1 MCVSFHEHLRGGQI
15 RAIRRD
21 YFLAIYTKSPRF
33 LRTFAAGKN
42 QIMTSKGSNKHTLR
56 WILIVLLA
64 IALWGVFAW
73 VYFYGYF
80 GGFTKVKPIDTEEF
94 AKYAGD
100 ISDITIP
107 DSVRVIG
114 LGEATHGNV
123 EFQQLKLDVFKLMVE
138 KYGVR
143 AFALEGDYGG
153 CEAVNRYIHGGPGT
167 AQEAAAAIGF
177 PIYRTKEMAQLIDW
191 MRNYNATAKEGEDLR
206 FYGFDMQLYECS
218 YQYLLEAA
226 KTFAVPTV
234 ELEKLWD
241 KSEGKYS
248 ASFTADQK
256 AKVIEKVKQDLLQ
269 LNDSTTVQA
278 VHFADMLLQNIA
290 VGKVMDDGSKG
301 IALRD
306 SLMFVNTHWI
316 MEQEEARGNECIFIS
331 GHNGHI
337 ERRHDYGTIGKA
349 MGALLAN
356 ELGKAYF
363 AIGTDFYKATVS
375 LPKGKSGKR
384 RNHTFF
390 SKDPLAEAAK
400 QCGYETCWL
409 DFSRISDSTTL
420 KHQITEYTWM
430 GDVGEGYSPLMAIF
444 PQAYRDWVSPT
455 LLYDG
460 VILVTEAQPIVVL
473 HTTEP

>member
-1 MCVSFHEHLRGGQI
+1 
-15 RAIRRD
+15 
-21 YFLAIYTKSPRF
+21 
-33 LRTFAAGKN
+33 
-42 QIMTSKGSNKHTLR
+42 MTSKGSNKHTLR
-56 WILIVLLA
+56 WILLMLIFGGIVVL
-64 IALWGVFAW
+64 
-73 VYFYGYF
+73 YFYGYF
-80 GGFTKVKPIDTEEF
+80 GGFTKVKPVDTEEF
-94 AKYAGD
+94 SKCAGN
-100 ISDITIP
+100 ISEITIP
-107 DSVRVIG
+107 DSVRIIG
-114 LGEATHGNV
+114 LGEATHGNA

-138 KYGVR
+138 KYSVR

-206 FYGFDMQLYECS
+206 FYGFDMQLYENN
-218 YQYLLEAA
+218 YKYLLEAA
-226 KTFAVPTV
+226 KTYEVPTT

-248 ASFTADQK
+248 ASITADQK
-256 AKVIEKVKQDLLQ
+256 AKVIEKVKQALLQ
-269 LNDSTTVQA
+269 LNDSTTAQA

-290 VGKVMDDGSKG
+290 VGKVIDNMLNWNV
-301 IALRD
+301 LRD

-400 QCGYETCWL
+400 KCGYETCWL
-409 DFSRISDSTTL
+409 DFSRIPDSTTL

-473 HTTEP
+473 QTTEP

>member
-1 MCVSFHEHLRGGQI
+1 
-15 RAIRRD
+15 
-21 YFLAIYTKSPRF
+21 
-33 LRTFAAGKN
+33 
-42 QIMTSKGSNKHTLR
+42 
-56 WILIVLLA
+56 
-64 IALWGVFAW
+64 
-73 VYFYGYF
+73 
-80 GGFTKVKPIDTEEF
+80 
-94 AKYAGD
+94 
-100 ISDITIP
+100 
-107 DSVRVIG
+107 
-114 LGEATHGNV
+114 
-123 EFQQLKLDVFKLMVE
+123 
-138 KYGVR
+138 
-143 AFALEGDYGG
+143 
-153 CEAVNRYIHGGPGT
+153 
-167 AQEAAAAIGF
+167 
-177 PIYRTKEMAQLIDW
+177 MAQLIDW

-206 FYGFDMQLYECS
+206 FYGFDMQLYERS

-234 ELEKLWD
+234 ELEKLWN

-256 AKVIEKVKQDLLQ
+256 AKVIEKVKQALLQ
-269 LNDSTTVQA
+269 LNDPTTVQA

-316 MEQEEARGNECIFIS
+316 MEQEESRGNECIFIS

-400 QCGYETCWL
+400 KCGYETCWL
-409 DFSRISDSTTL
+409 DFSRIPDSTTL

-460 VILVTEAQPIVVL
+460 VIFVTDTHPIAVL
-473 HTTEP
+473 KETEQ

>member
-1 MCVSFHEHLRGGQI
+1 M
-15 RAIRRD
+15 
-21 YFLAIYTKSPRF
+21 
-33 LRTFAAGKN
+33 KN
-42 QIMTSKGSNKHTLR
+42 NGSNKHIVR
-56 WILIVLLA
+56 WILLVLSIVLFFGGVS
-64 IALWGVFAW
+64 ALFLYAW
-73 VYFYGYF
+73 V
-80 GGFTKVKPIDTEEF
+80 GGFNKVKPIDTREF
-94 AKYAGD
+94 AKCAGN

-107 DSVRVIG
+107 DSVRVIA

-123 EFQQLKLDVFKLMVE
+123 EFQQLKLDVFKLMVG

-167 AQEAAAAIGF
+167 AQKAAAAIGF

-191 MRNYNATAKEGEDLR
+191 MRKYNATAKEGEDLR
-206 FYGFDMQLYECS
+206 FYGFDMQLYENN
-218 YQYLLEAA
+218 YKYLLEAA
-226 KTFAVPTV
+226 KTYEVPTT

-269 LNDSTTVQA
+269 LNNSATAQA
-278 VHFADMLLQNIA
+278 VHFADVLLQNIA
-290 VGKVMDDGSKG
+290 LGKVIDDMSKG
-301 IALRD
+301 NALRD

-337 ERRHDYGTIGKA
+337 ERHHDYGTIGKA

-400 QCGYETCWL
+400 KCGYETCWL
-409 DFSRISDSTTL
+409 DFSRIPDSTTL

-473 HTTEP
+473 QTTEP

>member
-1 MCVSFHEHLRGGQI
+1 M
-15 RAIRRD
+15 
-21 YFLAIYTKSPRF
+21 
-33 LRTFAAGKN
+33 
-42 QIMTSKGSNKHTLR
+42 
-56 WILIVLLA
+56 LLA

-94 AKYAGD
+94 AKCAGA
-100 ISDITIP
+100 ISYITIP
-107 DSVRVIG
+107 DSVRIIG

-153 CEAVNRYIHGGPGT
+153 CEAVNRYIHGGPGM

-206 FYGFDMQLYECS
+206 FYGFDMQLYENN
-218 YQYLLEAA
+218 YKYLLEAA
-226 KTFAVPTV
+226 KTFAIPTV

-290 VGKVMDDGSKG
+290 VGKVIDNMLNGNV
-301 IALRD
+301 LRD

-316 MEQEEARGNECIFIS
+316 MGQEEARGNKCVFIS

-337 ERRHDYGTIGKA
+337 QRVHDYGKDGKA
-349 MGALLAN
+349 MGALLSD
-356 ELGKAYF
+356 ELGEAYF
-363 AIGTDFYKATVS
+363 AIGTDFYKAKVS

-384 RNHTFF
+384 SNHTFF
-390 SKDPLAEAAK
+390 SKDPLSNAAK
-400 QCGYETCWL
+400 QCGYKICWL
-409 DFSRISDSTTL
+409 DFSRIPDGSTL
-420 KHQITEYTWM
+420 KHQITDYTWM
-430 GDVGEGYSPLMAIF
+430 GDVGEGYSPLMAF
-444 PQAYRDWVSPT
+444 LPMSYRDWVSPKS
-455 LLYDG
+455 LYDG
-460 VILVTEAQPIVVL
+460 VIIVSNAHPIVVL
-473 HTTEP
+473 QTTEP

>member
-1 MCVSFHEHLRGGQI
+1 MLIFGG
-15 RAIRRD
+15 
-21 YFLAIYTKSPRF
+21 
-33 LRTFAAGKN
+33 
-42 QIMTSKGSNKHTLR
+42 
-56 WILIVLLA
+56 IVVL
-64 IALWGVFAW
+64 
-73 VYFYGYF
+73 YFYGYF
-80 GGFTKVKPIDTEEF
+80 GGFKKVKPIDNEDF
-94 AKYAGD
+94 AKYTGS

-107 DSVRVIG
+107 DSVRIIG

-226 KTFAVPTV
+226 KTFAIPTV

-269 LNDSTTVQA
+269 LNDSTTAQA

-290 VGKVMDDGSKG
+290 VGKVMDNMSKG

-316 MEQEEARGNECIFIS
+316 MEQEAFRGNECIFIS

-337 ERRHDYGTIGKA
+337 QRVHDYGKDGKA
-349 MGALLAN
+349 MGARLAN

-363 AIGTDFYKATVS
+363 VIGADFYKARVS
-375 LPKGKSGKR
+375 LPKGKSGR
-384 RNHTFF
+384 RSNHTFF

-400 QCGYETCWL
+400 KCGYETCWL
-409 DFSRISDSTTL
+409 DFSRIPDSTTL

-430 GDVGEGYSPLMAIF
+430 GDVGEGYSPLMAF
-444 PQAYRDWVSPT
+444 LPMSYRDWVSPKS
-455 LLYDG
+455 LYDG
-460 VILVTEAQPIVVL
+460 VIIVSNAHPIAVLKETEQ
-473 HTTEP
+473 

>member
-1 MCVSFHEHLRGGQI
+1 
-15 RAIRRD
+15 
-21 YFLAIYTKSPRF
+21 
-33 LRTFAAGKN
+33 
-42 QIMTSKGSNKHTLR
+42 MTSKGSNKHTLR

-107 DSVRVIG
+107 DFVRVIG

-206 FYGFDMQLYECS
+206 FYGFDMQLYENN
-218 YQYLLEAA
+218 YKYLLEAA
-226 KTFAVPTV
+226 KTYEVPTT

-248 ASFTADQK
+248 ASITADQK

-269 LNDSTTVQA
+269 LNNSATAQA
-278 VHFADMLLQNIA
+278 VHFADVLLQNIA
-290 VGKVMDDGSKG
+290 LGKVIDDMSKG
-301 IALRD
+301 NALRD

-400 QCGYETCWL
+400 KCGYETCWL
-409 DFSRISDSTTL
+409 DFSRIPDSTTL

-473 HTTEP
+473 QTTEP

>member
-1 MCVSFHEHLRGGQI
+1 
-15 RAIRRD
+15 
-21 YFLAIYTKSPRF
+21 
-33 LRTFAAGKN
+33 
-42 QIMTSKGSNKHTLR
+42 MTSKGSNKHTLR
-56 WILIVLLA
+56 WILLMLIFGGIVVL
-64 IALWGVFAW
+64 
-73 VYFYGYF
+73 YFYGYF
-80 GGFTKVKPIDTEEF
+80 GGFTKVKPIDNEEF
-94 AKYAGD
+94 AKYTGS

-107 DSVRVIG
+107 DSVRIIG

-177 PIYRTKEMAQLIDW
+177 PIYRTREMAQLIDW

-226 KTFAVPTV
+226 ETFAVPTV

-269 LNDSTTVQA
+269 LNDSTTAQA

-290 VGKVMDDGSKG
+290 VGKVMDNMSKG

-316 MEQEEARGNECIFIS
+316 MEQEAFRGNECIFIS
-331 GHNGHI
+331 GYNGHI
-337 ERRHDYGTIGKA
+337 QRVHDYGKDGKA
-349 MGALLAN
+349 MGARLAN
-356 ELGKAYF
+356 ELGKDYF
-363 AIGTDFYKATVS
+363 VIGTDFYKARVS
-375 LPKGKSGKR
+375 LPKGKSGR
-384 RNHTFF
+384 RSNHTFF

-400 QCGYETCWL
+400 KCGYETCWL
-409 DFSRISDSTTL
+409 VFSRIPDGTTL
-420 KHQITEYTWM
+420 KHQITDYTWM
-430 GDVGEGYSPLMAIF
+430 GDVGEGYSPLMAVL
-444 PQAYRDWVSPT
+444 PQSYRDWVSPT

>member
-1 MCVSFHEHLRGGQI
+1 
-15 RAIRRD
+15 
-21 YFLAIYTKSPRF
+21 
-33 LRTFAAGKN
+33 
-42 QIMTSKGSNKHTLR
+42 MTNKGSNKRTLR
-56 WILIVLLA
+56 WILLMLIFGGIVVL
-64 IALWGVFAW
+64 
-73 VYFYGYF
+73 YFYGYF

-94 AKYAGD
+94 AKCAGD

-107 DSVRVIG
+107 DSVRIIG

-177 PIYRTKEMAQLIDW
+177 PIYRTREMAQLIDW

-226 KTFAVPTV
+226 KTFAIPTV

-248 ASFTADQK
+248 ASFTTDRK
-256 AKVIEKVKQDLLQ
+256 AKVIEEVRQELLQ
-269 LNDSTTVQA
+269 LNDSTTAQA

-290 VGKVMDDGSKG
+290 VGKVMDNMSKG

-316 MEQEEARGNECIFIS
+316 MEQEAFRGNECIFIS

-337 ERRHDYGTIGKA
+337 QRVHDYGTDGKA
-349 MGALLAN
+349 MGARLAN

-363 AIGTDFYKATVS
+363 VIGTDFYKARVS

-384 RNHTFF
+384 SNHTFF

-400 QCGYETCWL
+400 QCGYEICWL
-409 DFSRISDSTTL
+409 DFSRIPDGTTL

-430 GDVGEGYSPLMAIF
+430 GDVGEGYSPLMAIL
-444 PQAYRDWVSPT
+444 PISYRDWVSPKS
-455 LLYDG
+455 LYDG
-460 VILVTEAQPIVVL
+460 VIIVSNAHPIAVL
-473 HTTEP
+473 QTTEP

>member
-1 MCVSFHEHLRGGQI
+1 
-15 RAIRRD
+15 
-21 YFLAIYTKSPRF
+21 
-33 LRTFAAGKN
+33 
-42 QIMTSKGSNKHTLR
+42 MTSKGSNKHTLR
-56 WILIVLLA
+56 WILLMLIFGGIFILC
-64 IALWGVFAW
+64 
-73 VYFYGYF
+73 FYAHF
-80 GGFTKVKPIDTEEF
+80 GGFKKVKPIDNEEF
-94 AKYAGD
+94 AKYAGN

-107 DSVRVIG
+107 DSVRIIG
-114 LGEATHGNV
+114 LGEAAHGNG

-167 AQEAAAAIGF
+167 AQKAAAAIGF

-206 FYGFDMQLYECS
+206 FYGFDMQLYENN
-218 YQYLLEAA
+218 YKYLLEAA
-226 KTFAVPTV
+226 KTFAIPTV

-248 ASFTADQK
+248 ASITVDQK

-290 VGKVMDDGSKG
+290 VGKVIDNMLNGNV
-301 IALRD
+301 LRD

-316 MEQEEARGNECIFIS
+316 MGQEEARGNKCVFIS

-337 ERRHDYGTIGKA
+337 QRVHDYGKDGKA
-349 MGALLAN
+349 MGALLSD
-356 ELGKAYF
+356 ELGEAYF
-363 AIGTDFYKATVS
+363 AIGTDFYKAKVS

-384 RNHTFF
+384 SNHTFF
-390 SKDPLAEAAK
+390 SKDPLSNAAK
-400 QCGYETCWL
+400 QCGYKICWL
-409 DFSRISDSTTL
+409 DFSRIPDGSTL
-420 KHQITEYTWM
+420 KHQITDYTWM
-430 GDVGEGYSPLMAIF
+430 GDVGEGYSPLMAVL
-444 PQAYRDWVSPT
+444 PQSYRDWVSPT

-473 HTTEP
+473 QTAEP

>member
-1 MCVSFHEHLRGGQI
+1 
-15 RAIRRD
+15 
-21 YFLAIYTKSPRF
+21 
-33 LRTFAAGKN
+33 
-42 QIMTSKGSNKHTLR
+42 MTSKGSNKHTLR
-56 WILIVLLA
+56 WVLIVSLA

-94 AKYAGD
+94 AKCAGD
-100 ISDITIP
+100 ISYITIP
-107 DSVRVIG
+107 DSVRIIG

-138 KYGVR
+138 KYSVR

-206 FYGFDMQLYECS
+206 FYGFDMQLYENN
-218 YQYLLEAA
+218 YKYLLEAA
-226 KTFAVPTV
+226 KTFAIPTV

-248 ASFTADQK
+248 ASITVDQK
-256 AKVIEKVKQDLLQ
+256 AKVIEKVKQALLQ
-269 LNDSTTVQA
+269 LNDSTTAQA

-290 VGKVMDDGSKG
+290 VGKVIDNMLNGNV
-301 IALRD
+301 LRD

-316 MEQEEARGNECIFIS
+316 MGQEEARGNKCVFIS

-337 ERRHDYGTIGKA
+337 QRVHDYGKDGKA
-349 MGALLAN
+349 MGALLSD
-356 ELGKAYF
+356 ELGEAYF
-363 AIGTDFYKATVS
+363 AIGTDFYKAKVS

-384 RNHTFF
+384 SNHTFF
-390 SKDPLAEAAK
+390 SKDPLSNAAK
-400 QCGYETCWL
+400 QCGYKICWL
-409 DFSRISDSTTL
+409 DFSRIPDGSTL
-420 KHQITEYTWM
+420 KHQITDYTWM
-430 GDVGEGYSPLMAIF
+430 GDVGEGYSPLMAVL
-444 PQAYRDWVSPT
+444 PQSYRDWVSPT

-473 HTTEP
+473 QTTEP

>member
-1 MCVSFHEHLRGGQI
+1 MCVSFHEHLREGQI
-15 RAIRRD
+15 RAIRGVFFSHIYKESPLFA
-21 YFLAIYTKSPRF
+21 YFCRREKKQL
-33 LRTFAAGKN
+33 
-42 QIMTSKGSNKHTLR
+42 MTNKGSNKHILR
-56 WILIVLLA
+56 WVLIVLLA
-64 IALWGVFAW
+64 IALWGAVA
-73 VYFYGYF
+73 VIYFHGYF
-80 GGFTKVKPIDTEEF
+80 GGFKKVKPIDTEEF
-94 AKYAGD
+94 AKCAGN

-107 DSVRVIG
+107 DSVRIIA
-114 LGEATHGNV
+114 LGEATHGNA

-153 CEAVNRYIHGGPGT
+153 CEAVNRYIHGGSGT
-167 AQEAAAAIGF
+167 AQKAAAAIGF

-191 MRNYNATAKEGEDLR
+191 MRKYNSTAKEGEDLR
-206 FYGFDMQLYECS
+206 FYGFDMQLYE
-218 YQYLLEAA
+218 YNYKYLLEAA

-269 LNDSTTVQA
+269 LNDSTAAQA
-278 VHFADMLLQNIA
+278 VHFADVLLQNIA
-290 VGKVMDDGSKG
+290 VGKVMDDMLNGN
-301 IALRD
+301 ALRD

-337 ERRHDYGTIGKA
+337 QRVHDYGKAGKA
-349 MGALLAN
+349 MGALLSD

-363 AIGTDFYKATVS
+363 AIGTDFYKARVS

-400 QCGYETCWL
+400 QCGYEICWL
-409 DFSRISDSTTL
+409 DFSRIPDGTTL
-420 KHQITEYTWM
+420 KHQITDYTWM
-430 GDVGEGYSPLMAIF
+430 GDVGEGYSPLMAVL
-444 PQAYRDWVSPT
+444 PQSYRDWVSPKS
-455 LLYDG
+455 LYDG
-460 VILVTEAQPIVVL
+460 VILVSEVQPIAVL

>member
-1 MCVSFHEHLRGGQI
+1 
-15 RAIRRD
+15 
-21 YFLAIYTKSPRF
+21 
-33 LRTFAAGKN
+33 
-42 QIMTSKGSNKHTLR
+42 MTSKGSNKHTLR
-56 WILIVLLA
+56 WVLIVSLA

-94 AKYAGD
+94 AKCAGD
-100 ISDITIP
+100 ISYITIP
-107 DSVRVIG
+107 DSVRIIG

-138 KYGVR
+138 KYSVR

-206 FYGFDMQLYECS
+206 FYGFDMQLYENN
-218 YQYLLEAA
+218 YKYLLEAA
-226 KTFAVPTV
+226 KTYEVPTT

-248 ASFTADQK
+248 ASITADQK
-256 AKVIEKVKQDLLQ
+256 AKVIEKVKQALLQ

-400 QCGYETCWL
+400 KCGYETCWL
-409 DFSRISDSTTL
+409 DFSRIPDSTTL

-473 HTTEP
+473 QTTEP

>member
-1 MCVSFHEHLRGGQI
+1 
-15 RAIRRD
+15 
-21 YFLAIYTKSPRF
+21 
-33 LRTFAAGKN
+33 
-42 QIMTSKGSNKHTLR
+42 MTSKGSNKHTLR

-138 KYGVR
+138 KYAVR

-206 FYGFDMQLYECS
+206 FYGFDMQLYENN
-218 YQYLLEAA
+218 YKYLLEAA
-226 KTFAVPTV
+226 KTYEVPTT

-248 ASFTADQK
+248 ASITADQK
-256 AKVIEKVKQDLLQ
+256 AKVIEKVKQALLQ
-269 LNDSTTVQA
+269 LNDSTTAQA

-290 VGKVMDDGSKG
+290 VGKVIDNMLNGNV
-301 IALRD
+301 LRD

-400 QCGYETCWL
+400 KCGYETCWL
-409 DFSRISDSTTL
+409 DFSRIPDSTTL

-460 VILVTEAQPIVVL
+460 VIFVTDTHPIAIL
-473 HTTEP
+473 KETEQ

>member
-1 MCVSFHEHLRGGQI
+1 
-15 RAIRRD
+15 
-21 YFLAIYTKSPRF
+21 
-33 LRTFAAGKN
+33 
-42 QIMTSKGSNKHTLR
+42 MTSKGSNKHTLR
-56 WILIVLLA
+56 WILLMLIFGGIVVL
-64 IALWGVFAW
+64 
-73 VYFYGYF
+73 YFYGYF
-80 GGFTKVKPIDTEEF
+80 GGFKKVKPIDNEEF
-94 AKYAGD
+94 AKYTGS

-107 DSVRVIG
+107 DSVRIIG

-206 FYGFDMQLYECS
+206 FYGFDMQLYENN
-218 YQYLLEAA
+218 YKYLLEAA
-226 KTFAVPTV
+226 KTFAIPTV

-248 ASFTADQK
+248 ASITVDQK
-256 AKVIEKVKQDLLQ
+256 AKVIEKVKQALLQ
-269 LNDSTTVQA
+269 LNDSTTAQA

-290 VGKVMDDGSKG
+290 VGKVIDNMLNGNV
-301 IALRD
+301 LRD

-316 MEQEEARGNECIFIS
+316 MGQEEARGNKCVFIS

-337 ERRHDYGTIGKA
+337 QRVHDYGKDGKA
-349 MGALLAN
+349 MGALLSD
-356 ELGKAYF
+356 ELGEAYF
-363 AIGTDFYKATVS
+363 AIGTDFYKAKVS

-384 RNHTFF
+384 SNHTFF
-390 SKDPLAEAAK
+390 SKDPLSNAAK
-400 QCGYETCWL
+400 QCGYKICWL
-409 DFSRISDSTTL
+409 DFSRIPDGSTL
-420 KHQITEYTWM
+420 KHQITDYTWM
-430 GDVGEGYSPLMAIF
+430 GDVGEGYSPLMAVL
-444 PQAYRDWVSPT
+444 PQSYRDWVSPT

-473 HTTEP
+473 QTTEP

>member
-1 MCVSFHEHLRGGQI
+1 
-15 RAIRRD
+15 
-21 YFLAIYTKSPRF
+21 
-33 LRTFAAGKN
+33 
-42 QIMTSKGSNKHTLR
+42 MTNKGSKKHALR
-56 WILIVLLA
+56 WILLTLFFGGIIVLC
-64 IALWGVFAW
+64 
-73 VYFYGYF
+73 FYAYF
-80 GGFTKVKPIDTEEF
+80 GGFGKVKPIDTKEF
-94 AKYAGD
+94 AMYAGGV
-100 ISDITIP
+100 SDITIP
-107 DSVRVIG
+107 DSVRIIG
-114 LGEATHGNV
+114 LGEATHGNA

-206 FYGFDMQLYECS
+206 FYGFDMQLYENS
-218 YQYLLEAA
+218 YKYLLEAA
-226 KTFAVPTV
+226 KTFAIPTV

-248 ASFTADQK
+248 ASITVDQK

-269 LNDSTTVQA
+269 LNDSTAAQA

-290 VGKVMDDGSKG
+290 VGKVIDNMLNGNV
-301 IALRD
+301 LRD

-316 MEQEEARGNECIFIS
+316 MGQEEARGNKCVFIS

-337 ERRHDYGTIGKA
+337 QRVHDSGKDGKA
-349 MGALLAN
+349 MGALLSD
-356 ELGKAYF
+356 ELGEAYF
-363 AIGTDFYKATVS
+363 AIGTDFYKAKVS

-384 RNHTFF
+384 SNHTFF
-390 SKDPLAEAAK
+390 SKDPLSNAAK
-400 QCGYETCWL
+400 QCGYKICWL
-409 DFSRISDSTTL
+409 DFSRIPDGSTL
-420 KHQITEYTWM
+420 KHQITDYTWM
-430 GDVGEGYSPLMAIF
+430 GDVGEGYSPLMAVL
-444 PQAYRDWVSPT
+444 PQSYRDRVSPT

-460 VILVTEAQPIVVL
+460 VILVAEAHPIVVL
-473 HTTEP
+473 QTTEP

>member
-1 MCVSFHEHLRGGQI
+1 
-15 RAIRRD
+15 
-21 YFLAIYTKSPRF
+21 
-33 LRTFAAGKN
+33 
-42 QIMTSKGSNKHTLR
+42 MTSKGSNKHTLR
-56 WILIVLLA
+56 WILLMLIFGGIVVL
-64 IALWGVFAW
+64 
-73 VYFYGYF
+73 YFYGYF
-80 GGFTKVKPIDTEEF
+80 GGFTKVKPVDNEEF
-94 AKYAGD
+94 AKYTGS

-107 DSVRVIG
+107 DSVRIIG

-123 EFQQLKLDVFKLMVE
+123 EFQQLKLDVFKLMVG

-143 AFALEGDYGG
+143 VFALEGDYGG

-167 AQEAAAAIGF
+167 AQKAAAAIGF
-177 PIYRTKEMAQLIDW
+177 PIYQTREMAQLIDW
-191 MRNYNATAKEGEDLR
+191 MRKYNSTAKEGEDLR
-206 FYGFDMQLYECS
+206 FYGFDMQLYE
-218 YQYLLEAA
+218 YNYKYLLEAA
-226 KTFAVPTV
+226 KTFAIPTV
-234 ELEKLWD
+234 ELERLWD

-269 LNDSTTVQA
+269 LNDSTTAQA
-278 VHFADMLLQNIA
+278 VHFADVLLQNIA
-290 VGKVMDDGSKG
+290 VGKVMDNMSKG

-337 ERRHDYGTIGKA
+337 QRVHDYGKAGKA
-349 MGALLAN
+349 MGARLAN

-363 AIGTDFYKATVS
+363 VIGTDFYKARVS

-384 RNHTFF
+384 SNHTFF

-400 QCGYETCWL
+400 KCRYETCWL
-409 DFSRISDSTTL
+409 DFSRIPDGTIFKL
-420 KHQITEYTWM
+420 QITDYTWM
-430 GDVGEGYSPLMAIF
+430 GDVGEGYSPLMAVL
-444 PQAYRDWVSPT
+444 PQSYRDWVSPT

-473 HTTEP
+473 QTTEP

>member
-1 MCVSFHEHLRGGQI
+1 MPPE
-15 RAIRRD
+15 
-21 YFLAIYTKSPRF
+21 
-33 LRTFAAGKN
+33 KN
-42 QIMTSKGSNKHTLR
+42 QIMTSKGSSKRTLR
-56 WILIVLLA
+56 WILLILIFSGIFVLYL
-64 IALWGVFAW
+64 
-73 VYFYGYF
+73 YGYF
-80 GGFTKVKPIDTEEF
+80 GGFNKVKFIDTEEF
-94 AKYAGD
+94 AECSGN

-107 DSVRVIG
+107 DSVRIVA

-177 PIYRTKEMAQLIDW
+177 PIYRTKEMANLIEW
-191 MRNYNATAKEGEDLR
+191 MRRYNATAPEGQDLR
-206 FYGFDMQLYECS
+206 FYGFDMQLYERS

-226 KTFAVPTV
+226 KTFAVPTM

-256 AKVIEKVKQDLLQ
+256 AKVIEKVRQDLLQ
-269 LNDSTTVQA
+269 LNDSTTAQA

-290 VGKVMDDGSKG
+290 VGKVMDNMSKG
-301 IALRD
+301 IVLRD

-316 MEQEEARGNECIFIS
+316 MEQEASRGNECIFIS

-337 ERRHDYGTIGKA
+337 QRVHDYGKDGKA
-349 MGALLAN
+349 MGALLSD

-363 AIGTDFYKATVS
+363 AIGTDFYKTRVS

-384 RNHTFF
+384 SNHTFF

-400 QCGYETCWL
+400 KCGYETRWL
-409 DFSRISDSTTL
+409 DFSSIPENYTL
-420 KHQITEYTWM
+420 SSRVSEYTWM
-430 GDVGEGYSPLMAIF
+430 GDVGEGYSPLMAFF
-444 PQAYRDWVSPT
+444 PMSYRDWVSPT

-460 VILVTEAQPIVVL
+460 VILVTKARPIEVFEK
-473 HTTEP
+473 TEK

>member
-1 MCVSFHEHLRGGQI
+1 
-15 RAIRRD
+15 
-21 YFLAIYTKSPRF
+21 
-33 LRTFAAGKN
+33 
-42 QIMTSKGSNKHTLR
+42 MTNKGSKKHALR
-56 WILIVLLA
+56 WILLTLFFGGIIVLC
-64 IALWGVFAW
+64 
-73 VYFYGYF
+73 FYAYF
-80 GGFTKVKPIDTEEF
+80 GGFGKVKPIDTKEF
-94 AKYAGD
+94 AMYAGGV
-100 ISDITIP
+100 SDITIP
-107 DSVRVIG
+107 DSVRIIG
-114 LGEATHGNV
+114 LGEATHGNA

-167 AQEAAAAIGF
+167 AQKAAAAVGF

-206 FYGFDMQLYECS
+206 FYGFDMQLYERS

-269 LNDSTTVQA
+269 LNDSTTAQA

-290 VGKVMDDGSKG
+290 VGKVMDNMSKG

-316 MEQEEARGNECIFIS
+316 MEQEAFRGNECIFIS

-337 ERRHDYGTIGKA
+337 QRVHDYGKDGKA
-349 MGALLAN
+349 MGARLAN

-363 AIGTDFYKATVS
+363 VIGTDFYKARVS

-400 QCGYETCWL
+400 KCGYETCWL
-409 DFSRISDSTTL
+409 DFSRIPDSTTL

-430 GDVGEGYSPLMAIF
+430 GDVGEGYSPLMAIS

-460 VILVTEAQPIVVL
+460 VIFVTDTHPIAVL
-473 HTTEP
+473 METEQ